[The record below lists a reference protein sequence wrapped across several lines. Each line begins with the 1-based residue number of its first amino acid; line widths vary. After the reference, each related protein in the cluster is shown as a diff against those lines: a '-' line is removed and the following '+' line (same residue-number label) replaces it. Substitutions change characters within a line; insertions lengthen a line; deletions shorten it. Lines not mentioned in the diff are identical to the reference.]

1 MTDIKH
7 LDAGKLNVR
16 RDGPELCL
24 SSAAGS
30 AMRRWL
36 RLNRGRQE
44 RLRRVC
50 APGGHACLDDIRLFL
65 RNPDCKCA

>member
-1 MTDIKH
+1 VEDRDRRQGRCRLRSSEREMTDIKH

-30 AMRRWL
+30 AMRR
-36 RLNRGRQE
+36 G
-44 RLRRVC
+44 
-50 APGGHACLDDIRLFL
+50 
-65 RNPDCKCA
+65 